1 MVSLS
6 VPCGSTGRRWL
17 VWLME
22 AIRHQTREHGEPLPL
37 EVPTLSGSLTDPLA
51 ELAAFSCIGRLQ
63 NLDDLLEYYPD
74 EGALVLMIECE
85 QTLSRQWKNFF
96 DAIRRLCRGAGSQSR
111 LRPVLAVIIGS
122 REYPPITRDVGT
134 RLFALW
140 NTVRWEEL
148 RLYANDMLP
157 RGENALTRAWRVAT
171 YAGAANGDPDI
182 LVRLCRKSP
191 DPLDEVVA
199 LALDSAETRVE
210 VGRWARTIPDQ
221 RWDVPP
227 AAVGSWAAGDVFG
240 DTIERGP
247 VRATGGMGTRIGNRY
262 LHAAIWR
269 EQLTGLFP
277 VVVELGFNATA
288 AVTSTMGT
296 SWLQAIP
303 SKRKVSDSDFRL
315 EPREIMDIF
324 STGRFGRVPQS
335 IWSFLDLLRQT
346 RNDLAH
352 MSPVELQRMRRIWQG
367 YDLICKR
374 FGNA

>member
-1 MVSLS
+1 MIRIFSS
-6 VPCGSTGRRWL
+6 V
-17 VWLME
+17 
-22 AIRHQTREHGEPLPL
+22 
-37 EVPTLSGSLTDPLA
+37 
-51 ELAAFSCIGRLQ
+51 
-63 NLDDLLEYYPD
+63 
-74 EGALVLMIECE
+74 
-85 QTLSRQWKNFF
+85 
-96 DAIRRLCRGAGSQSR
+96 
-111 LRPVLAVIIGS
+111 
-122 REYPPITRDVGT
+122 
-134 RLFALW
+134 
-140 NTVRWEEL
+140 
-148 RLYANDMLP
+148 
-157 RGENALTRAWRVAT
+157 
-171 YAGAANGDPDI
+171 
-182 LVRLCRKSP
+182 LCRKSP

-324 STGRFGRVPQS
+324 FYWTIRQSASVNLGLPRFAPADSQRSCAHVSRRATTNATDLAGVRPDMQTVRQCLIWAFGRNLEDPS
-335 IWSFLDLLRQT
+335 GFNTCS
-346 RNDLAH
+346 
-352 MSPVELQRMRRIWQG
+352 
-367 YDLICKR
+367 
-374 FGNA
+374 